1 MTSRI
6 VVDTGR
12 ASTLNSGLG
21 QVVFFFAEALSEIVP
36 DDMDFTFLVHRKMQP
51 IFKSSF
57 SFRTI
62 VSVPARRLVPDAFST
77 GDIWHVL
84 NPDSTSVPLRHPRI
98 VLTLHDLRILA
109 VKRGITGA
117 AYKNRLQKIVHS
129 SVGLT
134 AISEFTRTG
143 MRENFDIPPIPFE
156 VIRNGI
162 AAPERADVKPVTQV
176 DAPYLLALGLF
187 EEKKRFHL
195 LVEMMQYLPELN
207 LLLVGFND
215 NAYGRRVKRL
225 ASEMGL
231 QRQIHFVGTVD
242 EGRKWQLYANCRA
255 LVFPSELEGFG
266 LPVLEAMAMGKPVYI
281 SCDGALPE
289 TGGELANYFSVLKPR
304 DMAGQIR
311 ASIQDDLRPSARKTS
326 AKKREDYA
334 RTFTWAKAVRRYL
347 SFYRSI
353 LD

>member
-6 VVDTGR
+6 IVDTGR

-21 QVVFFFAEALSEIVP
+21 QVVFFFANALSEIVP
-36 DDMDFTFLVHRKMQP
+36 DNMDFTFLVHRKMEP
-51 IFKSSF
+51 IFRSSF
-57 SFRTI
+57 NFRTV
-62 VSVPARRLVPDAFST
+62 VSVPARRLVPGAFST

-109 VKRGITGA
+109 VKRGKVGA
-117 AYKNRLQKIVHS
+117 AYKNRLQKIVNR

-162 AAPERADVKPVTQV
+162 AAPERADVIPMPEVEP
-176 DAPYLLALGLF
+176 PYLLALGLF

-215 NAYGRRVKRL
+215 NAYGARVKQL
-225 ASEMGL
+225 ACDLGL
-231 QRQIHFVGTVD
+231 QRQIHFIGTVD
-242 EGRKWQLYANCRA
+242 ENRKWQLYANSQA

-266 LPVLEAMAMGKPVYI
+266 LPVLEAMAMGKPV
-281 SCDGALPE
+281 
-289 TGGELANYFSVLKPR
+289 
-304 DMAGQIR
+304 
-311 ASIQDDLRPSARKTS
+311 
-326 AKKREDYA
+326 
-334 RTFTWAKAVRRYL
+334 
-347 SFYRSI
+347 
-353 LD
+353 